1 MSSNDEEYFAA
12 MCEEKFGEDGYLQM
26 ALELYQDEPLASSS
40 DEEEDTGVAEAD
52 INGLPLETL
61 PARFK
66 KRQTVKEW

>member
-26 ALELYQDEPLASSS
+26 ALELYQDKPLASSS

-52 INGLPLETL
+52 IILEL
-61 PARFK
+61 IIIIIISDDHIYD
-66 KRQTVKEW
+66 